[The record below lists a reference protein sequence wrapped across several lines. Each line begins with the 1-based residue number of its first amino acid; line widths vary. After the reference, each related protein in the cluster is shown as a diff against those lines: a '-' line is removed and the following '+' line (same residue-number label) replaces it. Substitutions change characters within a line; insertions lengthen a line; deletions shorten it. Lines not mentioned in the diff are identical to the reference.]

1 MSGLRRKYT
10 SMITSLYQQEIRVN
24 KDWYVDSNL
33 SSSGIGTSWQT
44 AFITLAEAI
53 TAAGNYDTIYIRE
66 ASIQTIAST
75 GITITQTGLRIIGE
89 NGCAPIQRAAL
100 KIAAGTASM
109 FTITADRVEITG
121 LCLSQ
126 RTAYPCIK
134 IGSDAQSTAG
144 TGIYQ
149 TWIHNCNIEGY
160 GTGTYG
166 VAPNMSASTVDC
178 VNLCVEDNYFN
189 SFATAAIYASGTRK
203 TIRRNTIC
211 IAADTT
217 GIHMLDNA
225 GDRAYTVIVDNYI
238 FGVAGTGTTK
248 GIYFAGTPTAGTL
261 LLAKNYLGGTFDV
274 TITDVGAGVENYVT
288 NATGGALI
296 NC

>member
-1 MSGLRRKYT
+1 MRRPYLK
-10 SMITSLYQQEIRVN
+10 ML
-24 KDWYVDSNL
+24 KDIYKTGMELTQGKTWYVDSNL
-33 SSSGIGTSWQT
+33 SSSGTGMSWDT

-53 TAAGNYDTIYIRE
+53 TAAGNYDTIYIRR
-66 ASIQTIAST
+66 ASIQTIATT
-75 GITITQTGLRIIGE
+75 GIEITQEGLRIFGE
-89 NGCAPIQRAAL
+89 NYSPGSQNAAL
-100 KIAAGTASM
+100 KIAGGTASM
-109 FTITADRVEITG
+109 FTISANRVEIAG

-144 TGIYQ
+144 TAIYQ
-149 TWIHNCNIEGY
+149 TYIHDCNIEGY

-166 VAPNMSASTVDC
+166 IAPNMSATTVDC
-178 VNLCVEDNYFN
+178 VNLVVEDNYFN

-225 GDRAYTVIVDNYI
+225 GDRAYTIIVDNYI

>member
-1 MSGLRRKYT
+1 MRRPYLK
-10 SMITSLYQQEIRVN
+10 ML
-24 KDWYVDSNL
+24 KDIYKTGMELTQGKTWYVDSNL
-33 SSSGIGTSWQT
+33 SSSGTGMSWDT

-53 TAAGNYDTIYIRE
+53 TAAGNYDTIYIRR
-66 ASIQTIAST
+66 ASIQTIATT
-75 GITITQTGLRIIGE
+75 GIEITQEGLRIFGE
-89 NGCAPIQRAAL
+89 NYSPGSQNAAL
-100 KIAAGTASM
+100 KIAGGTASM
-109 FTITADRVEITG
+109 FTISANRVEIAG

-144 TGIYQ
+144 TAIYQ
-149 TWIHNCNIEGY
+149 TYIHDCNIEGY

-166 VAPNMSASTVDC
+166 IAPNMSATTVDC
-178 VNLCVEDNYFN
+178 VNLVVEDNYFN

-225 GDRAYTVIVDNYI
+225 GDRAYTIIVDNYI

-288 NATGGALI
+288 NATGGVLI

>member
-1 MSGLRRKYT
+1 ML
-10 SMITSLYQQEIRVN
+10 
-24 KDWYVDSNL
+24 KDIYKTGMELTQGKTWYVDSNL
-33 SSSGIGTSWQT
+33 SSSGTGMSWDT

-53 TAAGNYDTIYIRE
+53 TAAGNYDTIYIRR
-66 ASIQTIAST
+66 ASIQTIATT
-75 GITITQTGLRIIGE
+75 GIEITQEGLRIFGE
-89 NGCAPIQRAAL
+89 NYSPGSQNAAL
-100 KIAAGTASM
+100 KIAGGTASM
-109 FTITADRVEITG
+109 FTISANRVEIAG

-144 TGIYQ
+144 TAIYQ
-149 TWIHNCNIEGY
+149 TYIHDCNIEGY

-166 VAPNMSASTVDC
+166 IAPNMSATTVDC
-178 VNLCVEDNYFN
+178 VNLVVEDNYFN

-225 GDRAYTVIVDNYI
+225 GDRAYTIIVDNYI

-288 NATGGALI
+288 NATGGVLI

>member
-1 MSGLRRKYT
+1 MRGKYLNMLVKAYQTGLGLTAGK
-10 SMITSLYQQEIRVN
+10 I
-24 KDWYVDSNL
+24 WYVDSNL
-33 SSSGIGTSWQT
+33 STSGVGTSWET

-53 TAAGNYDTIYIRE
+53 TAAGNYDTIYIRR
-66 ASIQTIAST
+66 ASIQTIATT
-75 GITITQTGLRIIGE
+75 GIEITQEGLRIFGE
-89 NGCAPIQRAAL
+89 NYSPGSQNAAL
-100 KIAAGTASM
+100 KIAGGTASM
-109 FTITADRVEITG
+109 FTISANRVEIAG

-144 TGIYQ
+144 TAIYQ
-149 TWIHNCNIEGY
+149 TYIHDCNIEGY

-166 VAPNMSASTVDC
+166 VAPNMSATTVDC
-178 VNLCVEDNYFN
+178 VNLVVEDCYFN

-225 GDRAYTVIVDNYI
+225 GDRAYTIIVDNYI